1 MTLLDLMEV
10 YKLIKNKE
18 DVNALLLDMFQIA
31 NIDPR
36 IDRTILAGRF
46 LMDCGTR
53 EPRYNTTDTFLFFGS
68 VWLQSKTQNISQ
80 WLDALDIEYNPLI
93 EYEEH
98 RLEDIDREHITN
110 GSETSTLDRD
120 YTDAKSSTLNFSAN
134 NATNGTIAKTD
145 TSTLTKTDSSTVE
158 KRDDGTITKTDSD
171 ARTDSATDEHLVS
184 AENESGVQLRSR
196 DTHAETITDGLTST
210 ETTDATTTETTSAI
224 SNQTTNDRIDETNA
238 ETNTRSESTTDALN
252 DHSIVDEDGT
262 RTRQDT
268 TTHDDTIDVTLSGR
282 KTAAYDL
289 IIKEME
295 KAKLNIYDT
304 LIEDFADVMFLNVF

>member
-31 NIDPR
+31 NIDER
-36 IDRTILAGRF
+36 IDRTVLAGRF
-46 LMDCGTR
+46 LMDCGAR

-68 VWLQSKTQNISQ
+68 VWLQSKAQNISQ

-110 GSETSTLDRD
+110 GTDTKARDVATSSTE
-120 YTDAKSSTLNFSAN
+120 SSTLNQT
-134 NATNGTIAKTD
+134 NAD
-145 TSTLTKTDSSTVE
+145 T
-158 KRDDGTITKTDSD
+158 
-171 ARTDSATDEHLVS
+171 RTDNFTDEHLVS
-184 AENESGVQLRSR
+184 AENESGVQLRNR
-196 DTHAETITDGLTST
+196 DTHT
-210 ETTDATTTETTSAI
+210 ETVGDNATRTESESVTDSE
-224 SNQTTNDRIDETNA
+224 RIDEDI
-238 ETNTRSESTTDALN
+238 TNTR
-252 DHSIVDEDGT
+252 H
-262 RTRQDT
+262 DT
-268 TTHDDTIDVTLSGR
+268 ITHDDTVDTTLSGR

-295 KAKLNIYDT
+295 KAKLNIYDS
-304 LIEDFADVMFLNVF
+304 LIDDFADVMFLNVF

>member
-31 NIDPR
+31 NIDER

-68 VWLQSKTQNISQ
+68 VWLQSKAQNISQ

-110 GSETSTLDRD
+110 GTDTKARDVATTGTTTGSSTIDSD
-120 YTDAKSSTLNFSAN
+120 TTESSTLNQ
-134 NATNGTIAKTD
+134 TNGD
-145 TSTLTKTDSSTVE
+145 T
-158 KRDDGTITKTDSD
+158 
-171 ARTDSATDEHLVS
+171 RTDNFTDEHLVS
-184 AENESGVQLRSR
+184 AENESGVQLRNR
-196 DTHAETITDGLTST
+196 DTHTETVGDTATRTESESNTTST
-210 ETTDATTTETTSAI
+210 DETQSTSE
-224 SNQTTNDRIDETNA
+224 SKSERIDEDI
-238 ETNTRSESTTDALN
+238 TNTR
-252 DHSIVDEDGT
+252 
-262 RTRQDT
+262 RDT
-268 TTHDDTIDVTLSGR
+268 TTHDDTVDTTLTGR

-295 KAKLNIYDT
+295 KAKLNIYDS
-304 LIEDFADVMFLNVF
+304 LIDDFADVMFLNVF

>member
-18 DVNALLLDMFQIA
+18 DVNALLLDMFQSA
-31 NIDPR
+31 NIDER

-53 EPRYNTTDTFLFFGS
+53 EPRYNTTDTFLFFGT
-68 VWLQSKTQNISQ
+68 VWLQSKAQNISQ

-110 GSETSTLDRD
+110 GTDTKARDVTTTENTTRDTDTTETTSRDVDTTETTSRDVDATETNSRD
-120 YTDAKSSTLNFSAN
+120 YDSTESSTLNQ
-134 NATNGTIAKTD
+134 TNGD
-145 TSTLTKTDSSTVE
+145 T
-158 KRDDGTITKTDSD
+158 
-171 ARTDSATDEHLVS
+171 RTNNFTDEHLVS
-184 AENESGVQLRSR
+184 AENESGVQLRNR
-196 DTHAETITDGLTST
+196 DTHT
-210 ETTDATTTETTSAI
+210 ETVGDTATRTESESNTESIDESGNRTESVDESGNRTESVDESA
-224 SNQTTNDRIDETNA
+224 SKTARIDEDI
-238 ETNTRSESTTDALN
+238 TNTR
-252 DHSIVDEDGT
+252 
-262 RTRQDT
+262 RDT
-268 TTHDDTIDVTLSGR
+268 TTHDDTVDTTLTGR

-295 KAKLNIYDT
+295 KAKLNIYDS
-304 LIEDFADVMFLNVF
+304 LIDDFADVMFLNVF

>member
-31 NIDPR
+31 NIDER

-68 VWLQSKTQNISQ
+68 VWLQSKAQNISQ

-110 GSETSTLDRD
+110 GTDTKARDVATTENTTRDTDTTETTSRDVDTTETNSRD
-120 YTDAKSSTLNFSAN
+120 YDSTESSTLNQ
-134 NATNGTIAKTD
+134 TNGD
-145 TSTLTKTDSSTVE
+145 T
-158 KRDDGTITKTDSD
+158 
-171 ARTDSATDEHLVS
+171 RTDNFTDEHLVS
-184 AENESGVQLRSR
+184 AENESGVQLRNR
-196 DTHAETITDGLTST
+196 DTHT
-210 ETTDATTTETTSAI
+210 ETVGDTATRTESESNTESIDESGNRTENVDESGNRTESVDESA
-224 SNQTTNDRIDETNA
+224 SKTARIDEDI
-238 ETNTRSESTTDALN
+238 TNTR
-252 DHSIVDEDGT
+252 
-262 RTRQDT
+262 RDT
-268 TTHDDTIDVTLSGR
+268 TTHDDTVDTTLTGR

-295 KAKLNIYDT
+295 KAKLNIYDS
-304 LIEDFADVMFLNVF
+304 LIDDFADVMFLNVF